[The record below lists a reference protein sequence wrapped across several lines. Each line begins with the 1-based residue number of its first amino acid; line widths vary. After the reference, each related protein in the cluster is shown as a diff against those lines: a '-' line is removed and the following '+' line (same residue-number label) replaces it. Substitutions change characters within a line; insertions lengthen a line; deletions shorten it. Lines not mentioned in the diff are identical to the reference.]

1 MAWLVLVLSGALE
14 AVWAA
19 ALHRAFQTSGRR
31 RVACIT
37 LFLVSVTASTGGL
50 AIAMQSIPTGT
61 AYAVWVGVGVVLT
74 SAYAIAIGAERPTV
88 LRLLL
93 LSGIAACVVGL
104 KVGA

>member
-19 ALHRAFQTSGRR
+19 ALHRAFQTSGRHR
-31 RVACIT
+31 LVSIV

-61 AYAVWVGVGVVLT
+61 AYAVWVGIGVVLT
-74 SAYAIAIGAERPTV
+74 STYAIAIGAECPTV

-93 LSGIAACVVGL
+93 LTGIAACVVGL
-104 KVGA
+104 KVVA